1 MPCNIKN
8 AVGFMGTESFD
19 SDMISLLFT
28 VGYMVIRLIGTLVPK
43 VNYFLNTTLEIN
55 P

>member
-1 MPCNIKN
+1 MQWGLWEQNLSLFI
-8 AVGFMGTESFD
+8 D